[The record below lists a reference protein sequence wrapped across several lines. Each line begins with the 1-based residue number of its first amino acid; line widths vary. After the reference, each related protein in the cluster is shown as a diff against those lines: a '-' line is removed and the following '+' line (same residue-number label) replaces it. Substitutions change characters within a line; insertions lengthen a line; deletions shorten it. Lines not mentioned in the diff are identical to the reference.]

1 MQKIF
6 FSLITVLAS
15 LFSNGQ
21 ADTITA
27 QTYTWD
33 AQSNPNTAY
42 DSPGRRWFQFPADN
56 GQQYQKIL
64 MLYNLKYFTNGTYS
78 DTVVLNAGCYLFHS
92 MDSDDDGLSFFAN
105 NGGDGKCRLVS
116 SNGKNRYQE

>member
-6 FSLITVLAS
+6 FSLVTVLAS
-15 LFSNGQ
+15 LFSYGQ

-33 AQSNPNTAY
+33 AQNNPNTAY

-56 GQQYQKIL
+56 GQQDQKIL
-64 MLYNLKYFTNGTYS
+64 MLYNLKCFTEAT
-78 DTVVLNAGCYLFHS
+78 DNAT
-92 MDSDDDGLSFFAN
+92 
-105 NGGDGKCRLVS
+105 
-116 SNGKNRYQE
+116 